1 MDIDN
6 YCVCKQRYMDEK
18 LKELLKELK
27 SYRNDMVARN
37 YPFQEISDIITRWE
51 MNDVPKAMAPT
62 KVKDFLDQA
71 EKEKQELDEERDD

>member
-1 MDIDN
+1 
-6 YCVCKQRYMDEK
+6 MDEK